1 MTYRRLFIILSF
13 IQLLSPVVLHAQL
26 SLEQIIEKYY
36 SSVVKIVIVDSIKN
50 TLSRGTGFIVTS
62 DGAIFTNHHVVG
74 SSEWGDEDESYG
86 KIYAQVMRKNG
97 KISSPSDYELYLCK
111 IEYYSKEEDFDGA
124 YLRIVSTADGKPVT
138 RKFSPIQIGNSD
150 ALKTGN
156 DLFVLGYP
164 DQGEIDRGITAVF
177 NAPLFVTKGI
187 VSGFKP
193 GFVITDARIT
203 PGNSGGPVIDKNGK
217 VIGLATR
224 YYPQTLIGLIGGI
237 NNMYYI
243 AKDIRTAIG
252 ILKPADLTFS
262 FQAYQATKRVPPR
275 TNSTMDMAGGKG
287 GLSLGGTDKG
297 PGLSKEKETPNAPKS
312 KDPVFVTGLVKN
324 SDSGKP
330 ISGAYVGLGIM
341 KSGKWEYIAGAKS
354 GIDGSFTMFPS
365 ITPGNYLFRATC
377 EGFEDVVDVEL
388 DIYKGNYDELS
399 IKLTKR

>member
-1 MTYRRLFIILSF
+1 MTYNRLFVLLAF
-13 IQLLSPVVLHAQL
+13 WQLFFPIASSAQV

-36 SSVVKIVIVDSIKN
+36 SSVVKIVIVDSIN
-50 TLSRGTGFIVTS
+50 NSLSRGTGFIVTS

-74 SSEWGDEDESYG
+74 NSEWGDEEGYG

-97 KISSPSDYELYLCK
+97 KITSPSDYELYLCK
-111 IEYYSKEEDFDGA
+111 IEYYSKEDDFDGA

-138 RKFSPIQIGNSD
+138 RKFVPMQIGNSD

-156 DLFVLGYP
+156 DLLVLGYP
-164 DQGEIDRGITAVF
+164 DQGEIDKGVTAVL

-187 VSGFKP
+187 ASGFKP

-224 YYPQTLIGLIGGI
+224 YYPQTLIGLVGGI
-237 NNMYYI
+237 NNMYYL
-243 AKDIRTAIG
+243 AKDIRVAIN
-252 ILKPADLTFS
+252 IVKPADLTFS
-262 FQAYQATKRVPPR
+262 FQAYQASKRVPPR
-275 TNSTMDMAGGKG
+275 KNSTMDMTGGKG
-287 GLSLGGTDKG
+287 GLSLGNNKSTG
-297 PGLSKEKETPNAPKS
+297 PGISKDGQNTPNKP
-312 KDPVFVTGLVKN
+312 KDPVFVTGIVKN

-330 ISGAYVGLGIM
+330 LAGAYVGIGIM
-341 KSGKWEYIAGAKS
+341 RSGKWEYVAGAKS

-365 ITPGNYLFRATC
+365 ITPDTYLFRATC

-399 IKLTKR
+399 IKMTKR